1 MRTGP
6 AAERTVVRG
15 ADGVPLLVYAA
26 GERHRPVVVI
36 ATACGM
42 PVELTDPW
50 IRALA
55 ADSFVVTWETRGIFA
70 ESALSPTEF
79 DALGHDVAAQA
90 GDLCAVLDHFK
101 VERAHAMGFCGG
113 AVIALRAAADQ
124 PGRLSSLSLWNGDF
138 ALPGHATTDH
148 QRNLKAVM
156 EMAARDRTTAAEL
169 LALLRQLVAGQVPPE
184 LADLVLYPYADAER
198 FHRYCRLNGAIMAA
212 DLAAL
217 LPGID
222 VPALVVTAVTDTTTH
237 PDGSRGAA
245 RLLSGSELC
254 EAGQG
259 SHLAVFEATRAHRA
273 LLESFRARHTS

>member
-6 AAERTVVRG
+6 TVVRG
-15 ADGVPLLVYAA
+15 ADGAPLRVYAA

-42 PVELTDPW
+42 PVELTEPW

-55 ADSFVVTWETRGIFA
+55 ADSFVVTWETRGLFA
-70 ESALSPTEF
+70 DDMLSPTDF
-79 DALGHDVAAQA
+79 DALGYDVAAQA
-90 GDLCAVLDHFK
+90 GDLWTVLDHFE

-113 AVIALRAAADQ
+113 AVIALRAAADR
-124 PGRLSSLSLWNGDF
+124 PGRLSSLSLWHGDF
-138 ALPGHATTDH
+138 ALPGYATTGH
-148 QRNLKAVM
+148 QRNLNAVM
-156 EMAARDRTTAAEL
+156 EMAGRDRATAAEL
-169 LALLRQLVAGQVPPE
+169 LALLRQLVAAQVPPE

-222 VPALVVTAVTDTTTH
+222 VAALVVTAATDTTTH
-237 PDGSRGAA
+237 PDGSRGVA
-245 RLLSGSELC
+245 RLLSGGELSEA
-254 EAGQG
+254 EHG
-259 SHLAVFEATRAHRA
+259 SHLAVFEAAQAHRA
-273 LLESFRARHTS
+273 LLESFRARHAS